1 MSTTEPTPAVAAA
14 RRVSEIAVAWTV
26 TASTFAIVLGVLDA
40 SVALLAF
47 GAVGYVD
54 AAGSI
59 ALVHHFR
66 HAQRHAELEDRFE
79 RRAHMVV
86 AFGLLSV
93 GTAAIVVGIVK
104 LGYEPDSSV
113 AAVVLAAV
121 SLVVLSA
128 LAMRKVWV
136 GRRVPSPALV
146 ADGHLSMVGA
156 LQASVTL
163 VGVLVPSID
172 AIAAMIVGAI
182 AVGLGIKARRDL
194 GPSAP

>member
-1 MSTTEPTPAVAAA
+1 MPTASVAAA
-14 RRVSEIAVAWTV
+14 RRVSEIAVVWTLA
-26 TASTFAIVLGVLDA
+26 ASTLAIVLGIVDA

-47 GAVGYVD
+47 GAVGCVD

-66 HAQRHAELEDRFE
+66 HAQKHAELEDRFE
-79 RRAHMVV
+79 RRAHTIV

-104 LGYEPDSSV
+104 LGDSSDASV
-113 AAVVLAAV
+113 AAIVLAAV

-128 LAMRKVWV
+128 LSARKVWV
-136 GRRVPSPALV
+136 GRRVPSAALV

-156 LQASVTL
+156 LQALVTL
-163 VGVLVPSID
+163 AGVLVPSID
-172 AIAAMIVGAI
+172 ATAAIVVGAI
-182 AVGLGIKARRDL
+182 AVGLGVKARRDL
-194 GPSAP
+194 APSVRGS

>member
-1 MSTTEPTPAVAAA
+1 MPTASVAAA
-14 RRVSEIAVAWTV
+14 RRVSEIAVVWTL
-26 TASTFAIVLGVLDA
+26 TASTLAIVVGVLDA

-47 GAVGYVD
+47 GGVGYVD

-66 HAQRHAELEDRFE
+66 HAQKHAELEDRFE

-104 LGYEPDSSV
+104 LGDESDST
-113 AAVVLAAV
+113 AAAIVLAAL

-128 LAMRKVWV
+128 LSARKVWV

-156 LQASVTL
+156 LQALVTL
-163 VGVLVPSID
+163 AGVLEPSVD
-172 AIAAMIVGAI
+172 AIAAIVVGAI
-182 AVGLGIKARRDL
+182 AVGLGLKARRDL
-194 GPSAP
+194 GPSVRGS